1 MPRNFGIGVGHQD
14 EGSGSKGFSRCLE
27 LPGLPSGKENE
38 FGIDVPQLFQRRYDR
53 LKEIRGRIF
62 LRGRIVR
69 PSSL

>member
-1 MPRNFGIGVGHQD
+1 MFP
-14 EGSGSKGFSRCLE
+14 EK
-27 LPGLPSGKENE
+27 LPGLPPEKENE
-38 FGIDVPQLFQRRYDR
+38 FGIEVPQLFQRKYDR